1 MRPLATWDF
10 IATVIR
16 AKLLLPRQVSGP
28 IGDIMLWRHL
38 SLPAALFPLLTIHA
52 TATTRIWTNTVG
64 IANWSN
70 AANWV
75 NGVPVD
81 GDSVVLL
88 RHPLGQFV
96 NAINDLPN
104 LTLQSIRCEA
114 LGYNLSGDSLRLID
128 EVLMGG
134 PAAGATMN
142 ISAPVEILGSTFH
155 VVSTNGSEL
164 SLSGLVTA
172 PVGTVVTVDG
182 GIRFKAS
189 PASDYRAETRLRS
202 GFLPLLFT
210 RLSGPVTVGG
220 DPTHFA
226 SVVLQSGNVFGN
238 FPPLTILT
246 NGQVF
251 NISTS
256 NSVGPLTIDGG
267 VLRLGNRSPLGDIVV
282 NGNALLTGG
291 ASLFVTAINNFGPGS
306 LSVTGSV
313 TIAGC
318 SLTFQPGS
326 SAITRPAVIVRN
338 DAQDPVIGTFTDLPE
353 GSILP
358 NGDAL
363 YTLSYVG
370 GDGNDITLSPII
382 PALRFISVTQ
392 AQGMTQFTVQ
402 GQPGFLYTIEAT
414 IDLLSPPALTSWSPI
429 HTTGTLP
436 NGQFS
441 FTDPDSTSFSKR
453 FYRAVKP

>member
-38 SLPAALFPLLTIHA
+38 SLPAALFPLLTLNA

-114 LGYNLSGDSLRLID
+114 LGYNLGGDSLRLID

-172 PVGTVVTVDG
+172 PVGTVVT
-182 GIRFKAS
+182 
-189 PASDYRAETRLRS
+189 
-202 GFLPLLFT
+202 
-210 RLSGPVTVGG
+210 
-220 DPTHFA
+220 
-226 SVVLQSGNVFGN
+226 
-238 FPPLTILT
+238 
-246 NGQVF
+246 
-251 NISTS
+251 
-256 NSVGPLTIDGG
+256 IDGG

-306 LSVTGSV
+306 FSVTGSV

-318 SLTFQPGS
+318 SLKFQPGS

-338 DAQDPVIGTFTDLPE
+338 AAQDPVIGTFTDLPE
-353 GSILP
+353 GS
-358 NGDAL
+358 NRR
-363 YTLSYVG
+363 LS
-370 GDGNDITLSPII
+370 
-382 PALRFISVTQ
+382 
-392 AQGMTQFTVQ
+392 
-402 GQPGFLYTIEAT
+402 GQC
-414 IDLLSPPALTSWSPI
+414 
-429 HTTGTLP
+429 
-436 NGQFS
+436 
-441 FTDPDSTSFSKR
+441 R
-453 FYRAVKP
+453 RR